1 MVELWFM
8 KILKTKDPEI
18 RDKMVSYGWGYI
30 AEKQGRSKVYCF
42 VLLDDAESHNV
53 LLEFPSEKYYI
64 DDKLC
69 F

>member
-1 MVELWFM
+1 
-8 KILKTKDPEI
+8 
-18 RDKMVSYGWGYI
+18 MVSYGWGYI

>member
-1 MVELWFM
+1 MR
-8 KILKTKDPEI
+8 ILKTKDPNI

-30 AEKQGRSKVYCF
+30 TEKQGRSKVYCF
-42 VLLDDAESHNV
+42 ILLDDIESHNV
-53 LLEFPSEKYYI
+53 LLEFSSDQYYI